1 MMVRLI
7 RNFILVVLTSITL
20 INNGTNNIEVTIK
33 LNRLYQGIEEDYI
46 IRTEKLEK
54 INSDKIKYFT
64 YEKMNDDKIR
74 IDKDEK
80 KFKFKLNSG
89 DFAYIGRGTN
99 ARLGIVDKIEI
110 KTGDEI
116 KIIDPKDAGEF
127 ELKKSGL
134 MKLVGIRVIE

>member
-54 INSDKIKYFT
+54 INSDKIKYFI

-89 DFAYIGRGTN
+89 DLIPSI
-99 ARLGIVDKIEI
+99 L
-110 KTGDEI
+110 
-116 KIIDPKDAGEF
+116 
-127 ELKKSGL
+127 
-134 MKLVGIRVIE
+134 